1 MADDE
6 IKKLAGSLNDLNSTL
21 DLSDTKTLSFIRK
34 VGELSVSTSKSG
46 RAWTTFSRLVSGSP
60 IWSVQNKLRAY
71 VDILAGLE
79 NKARENAKAQKEA
92 NQAVIDQVQAYKALE
107 PKLESTLKLNDQLE
121 NLKKVTGK
129 DHYRFL
135 DTNLAKEGNEEL
147 KEAIKNTYAYNK
159 AILDGAKTEKEMRKA
174 QLEGF
179 KEIVEKGQ
187 KQKEIFEGIQKQ
199 AKKAKAFNELLSDT
213 KGRKELQRRIDT
225 DRMEMGHVSS
235 ANILRS
241 GGGTR
246 RERFRKTRQNVKAEV
261 KRLNKED
268 FDKFKEKWFTKA
280 KWQERFAKLNEFYEK
295 FKIKYQIFMI
305 KFAKAARP
313 VLNFLFKA
321 LIMSMFVFMGILLF
335 LKFAHDI
342 GGMLRELGFMSNLA
356 EMFTLAINIIGA
368 FFGLVG
374 AFIGGDYQ
382 LAFEYLNTIL
392 NSLILL
398 GLRALLA
405 GLQLL
410 WGIASGV
417 FYSLVDTIYQL
428 IFKAEVREMA
438 FKLLVK
444 FGTILLV
451 AYFAKYLLTQAALLI
466 GIYALPIMI
475 GVVIL
480 AALYGVAKWIVDKFD
495 LFASGGVVNTPL
507 QIVGEKGPEIVNLPR
522 GSRVHSNKDSRKM
535 LASSSGGNTINI
547 TINAR
552 DTSDAELRRIADKI
566 GNMVNNKINRQTSS
580 RTLG

>member
-1 MADDE
+1 MAEDE

-21 DLSDTKTLSFIRK
+21 DLTDTKTLSFIRK
-34 VGELSVSTSKSG
+34 VGDLSVSTSKSG

-71 VDILAGLE
+71 VDILAGFE
-79 NKARENAKAQKEA
+79 SRARQNAKAQKEA
-92 NQAVIDQVQAYKALE
+92 NQAVIDQVQAYKS
-107 PKLESTLKLNDQLE
+107 LESKLKSTLQLNDQLE

-159 AILDGAKTEKEMRKA
+159 AILEGATTEKEMRKA

-179 KEIVEKGQ
+179 KEIVAKGQ
-187 KQKEIFEGIQKQ
+187 KQKEIFEGLQKQ
-199 AKKAKAFNELLSDT
+199 AKQAKEFKELLST
-213 KGRKELQRRIDT
+213 EGGRVKLQEDIDR
-225 DRMEMGHVSS
+225 DKVGMGSS
-235 ANILRS
+235 S
-241 GGGTR
+241 GRTR
-246 RERFRKTRQNVKAEV
+246 RERFKETAKNIMSEE
-261 KRLNKED
+261 KRLSKED
-268 FDKFKEKWFTKA
+268 FDKFRERWFTKA
-280 KWQERFAKLNEFYEK
+280 KWQERFSKLMEFYEK

-342 GGMLRELGFMSNLA
+342 GGMLRELGVMSNLA
-356 EMFTLAINIIGA
+356 EMFNLAINIIGA

-392 NSLILL
+392 NSLIFL

-417 FYSLVDTIYQL
+417 FYSLFDTV
-428 IFKAEVREMA
+428 VRGTY
-438 FKLLVK
+438 LLFTSAKTQKMVGGLLLK
-444 FGTILLV
+444 FGLILLT
-451 AYFAKYLLTQAALLI
+451 AYFVKYALTQIALLI
-466 GIYALPIMI
+466 GIYALPVMM

-480 AALYGVAKWIVDKFD
+480 AALYGIGRWFVGLLFDKVGF
-495 LFASGGVVNTPL
+495 LANGGEVSTPL
-507 QIVGEKGPEIVNLPR
+507 QVVGERGPELVSLPK
-522 GSRVHSNKDSRKM
+522 GSRVHSNKNSKKM
-535 LASSSGGNTINI
+535 LASSGGNTINI

-566 GNMVNNKINRQTSS
+566 GNMVNNKINRRTSS

>member
-6 IKKLAGSLNDLNSTL
+6 IKKLAGTLNDLNSTL
-21 DLSDTKTLSFIRK
+21 DISDTKTLGFIRK
-34 VGELSVSTSKSG
+34 VGELSVNTSKSG
-46 RAWTTFSRLVSGSP
+46 KAWTTFSRLVSGSP
-60 IWSVQNKLRAY
+60 LWSVQNKLRAY
-71 VDILAGLE
+71 VDILAGFE
-79 NKARENAKAQKEA
+79 RRARENAKAQNEA
-92 NQAVIDQVQAYKALE
+92 NKAIIDQVQAYKALE
-107 PKLESTLKLNDQLE
+107 PKLESTLQLNNQLE

-159 AILDGAKTEKEMRKA
+159 AILEGAKTEKEMRKA

-179 KEIVEKGQ
+179 KEIVAKGQ

-199 AKKAKAFNELLSDT
+199 AIKTKEFNDLLST
-213 KGRKELQRRIDT
+213 EGGRVKLQENID
-225 DRMEMGHVSS
+225 DDKVEMG
-235 ANILRS
+235 LGS
-241 GGGTR
+241 GRTR
-246 RERFRKTRQNVKAEV
+246 RERFRQTRQNVKAEV

-268 FDKFKEKWFTKA
+268 FNKFREKWLTNAARQK
-280 KWQERFAKLNEFYEK
+280 RFDKIKEFYEK

-356 EMFTLAINIIGA
+356 EMFTLAIGIIGA

-392 NSLILL
+392 NSLIFL

-438 FKLLVK
+438 FKLLIK
-444 FGTILLV
+444 FGAILLA
-451 AYFAKYLLTQAALLI
+451 AYFVKYALTQIALLI
-466 GIYALPIMI
+466 GIYALPIMMA
-475 GVVIL
+475 VVIT
-480 AALYGVAKWIVDKFD
+480 AALY
-495 LFASGGVVNTPL
+495 
-507 QIVGEKGPEIVNLPR
+507 
-522 GSRVHSNKDSRKM
+522 
-535 LASSSGGNTINI
+535 
-547 TINAR
+547 
-552 DTSDAELRRIADKI
+552 
-566 GNMVNNKINRQTSS
+566 
-580 RTLG
+580 

>member
-6 IKKLAGSLNDLNSTL
+6 IKKLAGTLNDLNSTL
-21 DLSDTKTLSFIRK
+21 DISDTKTLGFIRK
-34 VGELSVSTSKSG
+34 VGELSVNTSKSG
-46 RAWTTFSRLVSGSP
+46 KAWTTFSRLVSGSP

-71 VDILAGLE
+71 VDILAGFE
-79 NKARENAKAQKEA
+79 RRARENAKAQNEA
-92 NQAVIDQVQAYKALE
+92 NKAIIDQVQAYKALE
-107 PKLESTLKLNDQLE
+107 PKLESTLQLNNQLE

-159 AILDGAKTEKEMRKA
+159 AILEGAKTEKEMRKA

-179 KEIVEKGQ
+179 KEIVAKGQ

-199 AKKAKAFNELLSDT
+199 AIKTKEFNDLLST
-213 KGRKELQRRIDT
+213 EGGRVKLQENID
-225 DRMEMGHVSS
+225 DDKVEMG
-235 ANILRS
+235 LGS
-241 GGGTR
+241 GRTR
-246 RERFRKTRQNVKAEV
+246 RERFRQTRQNVKAEV

-268 FDKFKEKWFTKA
+268 FNKFREKWLTNAARQK
-280 KWQERFAKLNEFYEK
+280 RFDKIKEFYEK

-356 EMFTLAINIIGA
+356 EMFTLAIGIIGA

-392 NSLILL
+392 NSLIFL

-438 FKLLVK
+438 FKLLIK
-444 FGTILLV
+444 FGAILLA
-451 AYFAKYLLTQAALLI
+451 AYFVKYALTQIALLI
-466 GIYALPIMI
+466 GIYALPIMMA
-475 GVVIL
+475 VVIT
-480 AALYGVAKWIVDKFD
+480 AALYGIGRWFLGLLSDKFSF
-495 LFASGGVVNTPL
+495 LANGGVVDTPL
-507 QIVGEKGPEIVNLPR
+507 QVVGERGPELVSLPK
-522 GSRVHSNKDSRKM
+522 GSRVHSNRDSKKM
-535 LASSSGGNTINI
+535 LASSGGNTINI

-566 GNMVNNKINRQTSS
+566 GNMVNNKINRRTSS